1 MHQITKKN
9 LVRIKEKKER
19 KPCTFQI
26 KMIIELKYYSEL
38 NLRLA
43 LLLGHDVLVHDG
55 LGWSLHHRRIR
66 HDHRNRQKE
75 PPGKGQL
82 IGMLFFIRIAKHLN
96 KRTEFGCRS
105 FEQFL

>member
-1 MHQITKKN
+1 
-9 LVRIKEKKER
+9 
-19 KPCTFQI
+19 
-26 KMIIELKYYSEL
+26 MIIELKYYSEL

-43 LLLGHDVLVHDG
+43 LLLGHDVLDHDG

-75 PPGKGQL
+75 PPGKEKMNG
-82 IGMLFFIRIAKHLN
+82 ILFFIRIAKHLN
-96 KRTEFGCRS
+96 KRTDFGCSS